1 MRRVRG
7 ELVAL
12 EELIEVHVSSIDD
25 GRLDELRMSRGEHV
39 HEQHTRMI
47 LDEESETL
55 VVDDHMLRR
64 KCDLHELRFE
74 RPQSAKTSRSA

>member
-1 MRRVRG
+1 MRG

-12 EELIEVHVSSIDD
+12 EELVEEHVSSFDD
-25 GRLDELRMSRGEHV
+25 WRLDELRISSGEHV

-55 VVDDHMLRR
+55 VVDDHMLRS
-64 KCDLHELRFE
+64 KCDLHELRLE
-74 RPQSAKTSRSA
+74 RPQSATTSRSA